1 MFRTKRFLGTS
12 LAGNFP
18 KKFPYKELPRKE
30 LSRETRKFLQGTAK
44 NAFW

>member
-1 MFRTKRFLGTS
+1 MFRTKRFLGT

-18 KKFPYKELPRKE
+18 KKELLHKELPRKE